1 MTETIADH
9 KAARVQSLLLGAFSF
24 ALFLS
29 ASAMFMLQP
38 MVGKMLLPLVGGAP
52 AGWITAMAFFQ
63 LMLLLGYLLAHF
75 LTRLSP
81 QKHTVV
87 FILALLLGA
96 VFLPI
101 ELSHN
106 IDASDMTPWGVFR
119 ILSAHAALPF
129 IALSAT
135 ASTLQRLFLNTSH
148 RAAADPYFLYA
159 ASNLG
164 SFIGLLSYPFLV
176 EPLTTLSSQTFI
188 WAGGYAALIILAG
201 FCLLLA
207 RENPA
212 ARKNSAAPAESV
224 PEKPVDWRLRGK
236 WIVLSFLPSGLML
249 AVTTHVTT
257 DLVAAPLLW
266 VLPLGLY
273 LLTFVAAFSKWEF
286 LPSVLVMRVQPTIAA
301 LAVLLALLMDGALPP
316 LWGMICHLFAFTVVA
331 LMCHQQLAASRP
343 PDEDGKRLT
352 EFYLLIATGG
362 ALGGVLNAFIIPAL
376 ANTLIEYPLFMIASC
391 FLNPGIKQKYRPR
404 KWPIIITLILAIV
417 LSIATL
423 LPGGDQTKALLWIIF
438 LTGIFLLS
446 SLHPRAMV
454 VMCTLLF
461 LGSRFYFS
469 PVDNLL
475 TARNFFGVIR
485 IDDRLGYWEDTEYLI
500 RNFAHGTTLHGYQ
513 ILQPEELK
521 TEPTS
526 YFSRKGPVGD
536 IFETFQPHDVAVI
549 GLGAG
554 TLACHNTADRAYTFI
569 EIDPAVVEV
578 AKNYF
583 TFLSDC
589 PGREEP
595 VLLTGDGR
603 IELQKLPDQKF
614 DLIVMD
620 AFSSDAVPVHLISIE
635 ALQLYMQKL
644 KEGGVIAIN
653 ISNRYLDLQ
662 PVLDAAAKRIGL
674 YGIARTD
681 TYMRIPVSQ
690 SSKWYVM
697 TPSPRA
703 LDTLRSKGWSTTE
716 PLDNIRYYTDDYANI
731 LRLLKF

>member
-1 MTETIADH
+1 MTETVADH
-9 KAARVQSLLLGAFSF
+9 RAARGQSFLLGAFSF

-81 QKHTVV
+81 QKHTAV
-87 FILALLLGA
+87 FILALLLGC

-101 ELSHN
+101 HLSPN
-106 IDASDMTPWGVFR
+106 IDASDMSPWGVFR
-119 ILSAHAALPF
+119 ILLAHAALPF
-129 IALSAT
+129 IALSAS

-148 RAAADPYFLYA
+148 PSAADPYFLYA

-164 SFIGLLSYPFLV
+164 SFAGLLSYPFLV
-176 EPLTTLSSQTFI
+176 EPLATLSSQTFI
-188 WAGGYAALIILAG
+188 WAGGYAALILLAG

-207 RENPA
+207 RQNPV
-212 ARKNSAAPAESV
+212 ARKSMAASATTDTAPPS
-224 PEKPVDWRLRGK
+224 WRARCK
-236 WIVLSFLPSGLML
+236 WMALSFLPSGLML

-286 LPSVLVMRVQPTIAA
+286 LPAGLILRVQPTVAA

-316 LWGMICHLFAFTVVA
+316 LWGMICHLFAFTIVA
-331 LMCHQQLAASRP
+331 LMCHQQLAAARP
-343 PDEDGKRLT
+343 ADDDGKRLT

-362 ALGGVLNAFIIPAL
+362 ALGGVLNAFIIPAM

-391 FLNPGIKQKYRPR
+391 FLNPGIQNKYRPR
-404 KWPIIITLILAIV
+404 KWPLIISLLLALILF
-417 LSIATL
+417 IATL

-454 VMCTLLF
+454 VMCTILF
-461 LGSRFYFS
+461 LGSRFYFTAA
-469 PVDNLL
+469 DNLL

-485 IDDRLGYWEDTEYLI
+485 IDDRAGYWEDTKYLI

-513 ILQPEELK
+513 ILEPAELK

-536 IFETFQPHDVAVI
+536 IFETFQPKDVAVI

-554 TLACHNTADRAYTFI
+554 TLACHNARDRAYTFI
-569 EIDPAVVEV
+569 EIDPAVVDV
-578 AKNYF
+578 AKEYF
-583 TFLSDC
+583 TFLNDC
-589 PGREEP
+589 PGREAP
-595 VLLTGDGR
+595 VLITGDGR
-603 IELQKLPDQKF
+603 IELQKLPDEQF

-662 PVLDAAAKRIGL
+662 PVLDAAAKRIGF

-697 TPSPRA
+697 TASPRA
-703 LDTLRSKGWSTTE
+703 LDTLRNKGWSTTE
-716 PLDNIRYYTDDYANI
+716 PVDNIRYYTDDYANI